1 MGSQVAYLQSAPAHD
16 LHTFLFEYPGLTPL
30 SDQLASNKFFKTHK
44 CLLDREGQVVT
55 KLYVKRDPALDSDLS
70 RFQRE
75 FESLFLYHKALPN
88 VCMGRFFETSKAAFV
103 VRQYFLNS
111 LVQKYHRHPFL
122 TEIDKR
128 WVGFQLLEAV
138 RQLHERGIC
147 HGDIKPENI
156 MLTSWNW
163 LFLT

>member
-1 MGSQVAYLQSAPAHD
+1 MGSQVAYLQPAPAHD
-16 LHTFLFEYPGLTPL
+16 LHTFLLEYPGLTPL
-30 SDQLASNKFFKTHK
+30 PEKLASTKFIKTHT
-44 CLLDREGQVVT
+44 CLLDREGKVVT
-55 KLYVKRDPALDSDLS
+55 KLYVKRDVSLDGDLS
-70 RFQRE
+70 RFRKE
-75 FESLFLYHKALPN
+75 FESLYLYHKVLPN
-88 VCMGRFFETSKAAFV
+88 VCMNRFFETSKAAFV

-122 TEIDKR
+122 TDIDKR
-128 WVGFQLLEAV
+128 WVAFQLLEAV
-138 RQLHERGIC
+138 KQLHEGGII